1 MTTEPAMNRTRY
13 YALIALIAALLVIFI
28 VGAIHKGGPAGDMP
42 DEGGRAPSGHSAEG
56 GNG

>member
-1 MTTEPAMNRTRY
+1 MNRTRY

-28 VGAIHKGGPAGDMP
+28 VGAIHKGGPAGDVP